1 MQNQTSTTEDLIP
14 LRQLDGCINT
24 ISGKKFNL
32 LEPTVE
38 MVDLIDIAKGL
49 AYKPH
54 FGGMSPRFFSVA
66 EHSLLVRYLLIKNTV
81 HVSPGIELAA
91 LLHDAAEAYI
101 GDMLKPLKV
110 HMPFYCEVE
119 DRILKVIFERFG
131 LKVYLLKLLKKYDLK
146 AQEIEYN
153 CFFKGSEYPL
163 QYENPED
170 AYQLYLGELQLAIAA
185 HLANKNNTDV

>member
-1 MQNQTSTTEDLIP
+1 MQNQTSTTEELIP
-14 LRQLDGCINT
+14 IRQLDGCINT

-32 LEPTVE
+32 LEPTVD

-66 EHSLLVRYLLIKNTV
+66 EHCLLVRYLLIKNNV

-91 LLHDAAEAYI
+91 LLHDAPEAYI

-110 HMPFYCEVE
+110 HLPFYCEVE
-119 DRILKVIFERFG
+119 DQIMKVIFEKYG
-131 LKVYLLKLLKKYDLK
+131 LKVYLLKLVKKYDLK

-163 QYENPED
+163 LYHDPEK
-170 AYQLYLGELQLAIAA
+170 AYMVYHSELQKAIATFQST
-185 HLANKNNTDV
+185 LQV

>member
-1 MQNQTSTTEDLIP
+1 MQNQTSTSEELIP

-38 MVDLIDIAKGL
+38 MVDLLDIAKGL

-66 EHSLLVRYLLIKNTV
+66 EHCLLVRYLLLKNTV

-101 GDMLKPLKV
+101 GDMIKPLKV
-110 HMPFYCEVE
+110 HLPFYCEVE
-119 DRILKVIFERFG
+119 ERIMKVIFEAYG
-131 LKVYLLKLLKKYDLK
+131 LKMYLLKLVKKYDIK

-163 QYENPED
+163 LYHDPEK
-170 AYQLYLGELQLAIAA
+170 ALMVYHAELQKSIDK
-185 HLANKNNTDV
+185 HQSTSQV

>member
-1 MQNQTSTTEDLIP
+1 MQNQTSTPEELIP

-38 MVDLIDIAKGL
+38 MVDLLDIAKGL

-66 EHSLLVRYLLIKNTV
+66 EHCLLVRYLLIKNTV
-81 HVSPGIELAA
+81 HVSLGIELAA

-101 GDMLKPLKV
+101 GDMIKPLKV
-110 HMPFYCEVE
+110 HLPFYCEVE
-119 DRILKVIFERFG
+119 DRIMKVIFEHFG
-131 LKVYLLKLLKKYDLK
+131 LKVYLLKLVKKYDLK

-163 QYENPED
+163 LYHDPEK
-170 AYQLYLGELQLAIAA
+170 ALMVYHAELQKAIAK
-185 HLANKNNTDV
+185 HQSTYQV

>member
-1 MQNQTSTTEDLIP
+1 MQNQTVTIEDLIP

-66 EHSLLVRYLLIKNTV
+66 EHSLLVRYLLKKNNV
-81 HVSPGIELAA
+81 HVSAGIELAA

-101 GDMLKPLKV
+101 GDMIKPLKV
-110 HMPFYCEVE
+110 HLPFYCEVE
-119 DRILKVIFERFG
+119 DRMLKVIFERFG
-131 LKVYLLKLLKKYDLK
+131 LKVYLLKLVKKYDLK

-153 CFFKGSEYPL
+153 CFFKGNEYPL
-163 QYENPED
+163 KYHNPED
-170 AYQLYLGELQLAIAA
+170 AFQLYLGELQLAIDTYSEA
-185 HLANKNNTDV
+185 KIIK

>member
-1 MQNQTSTTEDLIP
+1 MGLQRGELIP

-32 LEPTVE
+32 LEPSAE
-38 MVDLIDIAKGL
+38 MIDIVDISKGL

-66 EHSLLVRYLLIKNTV
+66 EHSLLVRCLLKKESDHALPV
-81 HVSPGIELAA
+81 LELAA

-101 GDMLKPLKV
+101 GDMIKPLKV
-110 HMPFYCEVE
+110 HLPFYCEVE
-119 DRILKVIFERFG
+119 NRIMKVIFDLFG
-131 LKVYLLKLLKKYDLK
+131 LHINLIKAVKRYDLQ

-153 CFFKGSEYPL
+153 CFFKGSDYNL
-163 QYENPED
+163 KYYNPEEG
-170 AYQLYLGELQLAIAA
+170 YSIFLHEL
-185 HLANKNNTDV
+185 KNASNHE

>member
-1 MQNQTSTTEDLIP
+1 MQNQKSTTEDLIP

-32 LEPTVE
+32 LEPTVD
-38 MVDLIDIAKGL
+38 MVDIEDIAKGL

-101 GDMLKPLKV
+101 GNMLKPLKV
-110 HMPFYCEVE
+110 HLPYYCEVE

-163 QYENPED
+163 LYHDPEK
-170 AYQLYLGELQLAIAA
+170 AYLVYHAELQKSIAT
-185 HLANKNNTDV
+185 LQSTLQV